1 MYSVL
6 FAGSDPISMPT
17 LFSLHS
23 RGWIGAV
30 LSVPPRKKGRGHIK
44 KYTPVAQFAQNHR
57 IPLFHYDT
65 LNEQAYQD
73 IAQTGCTILVCVAFG
88 LYFNARFLSLFAHG
102 TFNLHPSLLPRFR
115 GASPIVSTI
124 LSGDKWA
131 GVSIIEIAKTMD
143 GGDIFAQKRIACTAY
158 TTKEE
163 LQEWCAKEGASLIIA
178 LLQKIAQGVPLMRRA
193 QSVFDVVS
201 CIKITK
207 SHGAIDWSQP
217 AKMIARQ
224 IIAFQK
230 WPHSFT
236 TLRKKQLIIHAGC
249 VYNHNVNKQTNQW
262 GTVVALDPVHGVCVQ
277 TGRGILA
284 ISRMQMQQRP
294 ISEWR
299 QFVNGYALSVGD
311 ILGAGCA

>member
-1 MYSVL
+1 M
-6 FAGSDPISMPT
+6 
-17 LFSLHS
+17 
-23 RGWIGAV
+23 
-30 LSVPPRKKGRGHIK
+30 SVPPRKKGRGHITNP
-44 KYTPVAQFAQNHR
+44 TPVAQFAQKNR

-65 LNEQAYQD
+65 LGEQAYQN

-88 LYFNARFLSLFAHG
+88 RYFNARFLSLFTHG

-124 LSGDKWA
+124 LSEDKWA

-143 GGDIFAQKRIACTAY
+143 GGDIFAQKRIAY
-158 TTKEE
+158 TEYPTKTE
-163 LQEWCAKEGASLIIA
+163 LQEWCAKEGAALIVM
-178 LLQKIAQGVPLMRRA
+178 LLQKIARGVPLSRTV
-193 QSVFDVVS
+193 QSVSDVVH

-207 SHGAIDWSQP
+207 SHGAIDWSLP

-224 IIAFQK
+224 IIAFQQ

-249 VYNHNVNKQTNQW
+249 VYNCSVDTHTNRW
-262 GTVVALDPVHGVCVQ
+262 GTVVMIDPVHGVCVQ
-277 TGRGILA
+277 TGKGILA
-284 ISRMQMQQRP
+284 ISRMQMQQKA

-299 QFVNGYALSVGD
+299 QFVNGYALSTGD
-311 ILGAGCA
+311 ILGTECV